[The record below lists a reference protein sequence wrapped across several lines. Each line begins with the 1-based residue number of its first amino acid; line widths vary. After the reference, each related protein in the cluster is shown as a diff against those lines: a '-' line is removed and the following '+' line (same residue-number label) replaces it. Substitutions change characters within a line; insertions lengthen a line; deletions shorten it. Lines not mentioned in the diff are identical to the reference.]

1 MIEPATGMHF
11 IRPLWLLWAL
21 PAVLVAWLLWRQRL
35 SNGDWSRVIDQHL
48 LQYLAPKQQTAK
60 GRFGIGI
67 ILLAWVFAAI
77 AAAGPSLKQI
87 PQPVEQIEDALVL
100 VLDLSYSMKAA
111 DQAPSRIDRARQK
124 LLDLLQE
131 REEGQTGLVAYAG
144 DAHVVTPLT
153 DDTATIANL
162 LPALNPD
169 MMPLPGSSTS
179 AAITLALDLLQS
191 AGVKGG
197 RILLVTDGIPEA
209 EASRVRQLLQGS
221 PNRLAILG
229 VGTRNGA
236 PMPLP
241 RGGFVRDDSNAI
253 VMPGLEEAA
262 LEDLAAATGGQYRR
276 LQVDDRDLTALLAQL
291 PSVRQTRVDDNRSA
305 DTWEDQGYWLI
316 LALLPIA
323 LALFRRGWL
332 LGLVPMMLPIMLPLT
347 LLLAP
352 APAQADAWR
361 NLWLTP
367 DQQAQQALAAGD
379 AETAAEL
386 FEDPNWKATAAY
398 SSGDYAQAVSL
409 FSEQE
414 TADGWYNRGNA
425 LARSGDLKGASDAY
439 RKALELDPEQA
450 DAQANLKLV
459 EDLQRQQEQEE
470 EQSGPPEQGEDNE
483 PSNEQGKGD
492 SADPSD
498 SEQDSQQDGEQN
510 QEPPDDPGKDPAG
523 NPRDPSQGNEPE
535 AGASDEEPR
544 SAPEPESPQQPEPA
558 PAPGALENV
567 PVPELSLEEAE
578 RNQAMEQWLRRVP
591 DDPSGLLREKFRY
604 ESLKRQQQSGT
615 SNDIEW

>member
-1 MIEPATGMHF
+1 M
-11 IRPLWLLWAL
+11 
-21 PAVLVAWLLWRQRL
+21 
-35 SNGDWSRVIDQHL
+35 
-48 LQYLAPKQQTAK
+48 
-60 GRFGIGI
+60 
-67 ILLAWVFAAI
+67 LAWVFAAI

-291 PSVRQTRVDDNRSA
+291 PSARQTRVDDNRSA

-332 LGLVPMMLPIMLPLT
+332 LGFVPMMLPIMLPLT

-439 RKALELDPEQA
+439 RK
-450 DAQANLKLV
+450 
-459 EDLQRQQEQEE
+459 
-470 EQSGPPEQGEDNE
+470 
-483 PSNEQGKGD
+483 
-492 SADPSD
+492 
-498 SEQDSQQDGEQN
+498 
-510 QEPPDDPGKDPAG
+510 
-523 NPRDPSQGNEPE
+523 
-535 AGASDEEPR
+535 
-544 SAPEPESPQQPEPA
+544 
-558 PAPGALENV
+558 
-567 PVPELSLEEAE
+567 
-578 RNQAMEQWLRRVP
+578 
-591 DDPSGLLREKFRY
+591 
-604 ESLKRQQQSGT
+604 
-615 SNDIEW
+615 